1 MFSGTSAR
9 PLHSQPA
16 TMALTLSTPRLPL
29 QGREI
34 QACIGRPG
42 IA

>member
-1 MFSGTSAR
+1 
-9 PLHSQPA
+9 
-16 TMALTLSTPRLPL
+16 L